1 MRVKC
6 PHCQGEREQVKIGF
20 NKSGSQRYWCKVCG
34 STRQPIEKRGTV
46 RHGESKPCS
55 TVLPKQ
61 NSIIPMLSRSRKRS
75 STSPASGVFIDKS
88 HTYAVEADNAELR
101 HYLARLVRRSR
112 CFSRSIHALWRV
124 VKLFVFDSNRR
135 QRYKTTLP
143 NYPAHVRHF
152 VYP

>member
-1 MRVKC
+1 MLDRSL
-6 PHCQGEREQVKIGF
+6 QA
-20 NKSGSQRYWCKVCG
+20 
-34 STRQPIEKRGTV
+34 
-46 RHGESKPCS
+46 
-55 TVLPKQ
+55 KQ
-61 NSIIPMLSRSRKRS
+61 HYSYAFSVYETLVNFPGQWRAY
-75 STSPASGVFIDKS
+75 TEKS